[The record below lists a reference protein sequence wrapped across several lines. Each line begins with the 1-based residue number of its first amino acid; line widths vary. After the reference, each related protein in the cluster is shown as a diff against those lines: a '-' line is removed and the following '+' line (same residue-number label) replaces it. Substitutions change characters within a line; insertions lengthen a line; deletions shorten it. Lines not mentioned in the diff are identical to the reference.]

1 MEIINLRDYYPFY
14 NEDTFAEVT
23 DEVAAQLRR
32 FELDDAAHRIR
43 SYRAKAYYSL
53 DRGDGIECEA
63 INKPPTPDELLDRE
77 QISMLLR
84 EAMSTLTPKQAR
96 RVYAYAVLG
105 KTKVEIAEAEHIQ
118 KTSANESV
126 ERGLEKLRRKIQKYF

>member
-84 EAMSTLTPKQAR
+84 EAMSTLTQNR
-96 RVYAYAVLG
+96 RDEYMLTPFSVRPRLRLQKRNIFKKPLQMKALKEVL
-105 KTKVEIAEAEHIQ
+105 K
-118 KTSANESV
+118 S
-126 ERGLEKLRRKIQKYF
+126 